1 MAQRET
7 LKRWTLYVDES
18 GSFADSEDDVALAGL
33 LVSEDVPGLKPGEVR
48 RSLEAAVP
56 GFPWPWHARLLN
68 SASWIALVLADG
80 RVPLDHPDPD
90 MRWLADAVRR
100 VAERFEREDAEKYR
114 AIRRRLSTD
123 DAGSIDL
130 GELTIF
136 DDILR
141 RECAAELEALQAHAR
156 RARVAVKNFAEGLSR
171 RVQER
176 GDSALAMLVCSSET
190 IRADAVGSPES
201 ELGDRRYFKLLE
213 VLIDRCASLL
223 TRRGGS
229 HELIL
234 DLSERQLID
243 PALKARAK
251 LIPLHVTR
259 ELSALIA
266 KWKSSVRIVPAA
278 VTRFDSQVGV
288 RFVVV
293 DFAAN
298 RGRRSLRQS
307 ATPLGGVESEL
318 TNDLGLVVRTGTPAR
333 SHLAASGDAYA
344 LTSKPRDRSVA
355 PESILPLEWPRRRWA
370 CEQAWQ
376 WCRSDGE

>member
-7 LKRWTLYVDES
+7 VKRWTLYVDES

-68 SASWIALVLADG
+68 SPSWIALVLADG
-80 RVPLDHPDPD
+80 RIPPGHPDPD
-90 MRWLADAVRR
+90 MRWLGDAVRR
-100 VAERFEREDAEKYR
+100 VAERFEREDAATYR
-114 AIRRRLSTD
+114 AIRRRLSTN
-123 DAGSIDL
+123 DAGSVEL
-130 GELTIF
+130 GELAVF

-141 RECAAELEALQAHAR
+141 RECAVELEALHAHAR
-156 RARVAVKNFAEGLSR
+156 RARVAVKDFAEGLAR
-171 RVQER
+171 RAQES
-176 GDSALAMLVCSSET
+176 GDSGLAMLVCSSET
-190 IRADAVGSPES
+190 VRADAAGSPES

-223 TRRGGS
+223 THRGGS

-234 DLSERQLID
+234 DLSERHVID
-243 PALKARAK
+243 PGLKARAK

-266 KWKSSVRIVPAA
+266 KWKSSVRIMPAA
-278 VTRFDSQVGV
+278 VTRFDSHVGV
-288 RFVVV
+288 RFIVV

-298 RGRRSLRQS
+298 RGRRALRDL
-307 ATPLGGVESEL
+307 ATPLVGVEGEL
-318 TNDLGLVVRTGTPAR
+318 TNDIGLVVRSGTPVC

-344 LTSKPRDRSVA
+344 LTSKPLDRSVV
-355 PESILPLEWPRRRWA
+355 PQSILPLGWPRRRWA

-376 WCRSDGE
+376 WCWSGGE